1 MYYFIL
7 KALPLLDCSDH
18 WHIDIDHLNVSK
30 KATGSK
36 LLNLYQAPAQQ
47 LKRFEEP
54 ADIVAHP
61 CGEYILNEL
70 QSGVPAEQ
78 VRKVLF
84 EEYLIETTALKLQ
97 AYRRIVEQGDK
108 YWTVEMLEL
117 REWDFLYEQA
127 QKSKNPRRPERLQDI
142 RSRLCAQMEV
152 SEELIPLHTLRA
164 FYRKHHSTASMP
176 VQYPDSTVV
185 KETLPLRVV
194 QAYCRELRGRTL
206 PALGSR
212 CAAMFGGIIGA
223 QVIGQ

>member
-1 MYYFIL
+1 M
-7 KALPLLDCSDH
+7 H
-18 WHIDIDHLNVSK
+18 RV
-30 KATGSK
+30 
-36 LLNLYQAPAQQ
+36 
-47 LKRFEEP
+47 
-54 ADIVAHP
+54 V
-61 CGEYILNEL
+61 
-70 QSGVPAEQ
+70 
-78 VRKVLF
+78 
-84 EEYLIETTALKLQ
+84 
-97 AYRRIVEQGDK
+97 
-108 YWTVEMLEL
+108 
-117 REWDFLYEQA
+117 A
-127 QKSKNPRRPERLQDI
+127 QKRVPFGACSMEKIGDRVSGTQLSWLERLQDI

-152 SEELIPLHTLRA
+152 SEELIPLNTLRA

>member
-1 MYYFIL
+1 MYHFYL

-18 WHIDIDHLNVSK
+18 LHIDIDHLSVSK

-47 LKRFEEP
+47 LERFEGP

-97 AYRRIVEQGDK
+97 AYRRVVEQGDK

-117 REWDFLYEQA
+117 RKWDFLYEQA
-127 QKSKNPRRPERLQDI
+127 QK
-142 RSRLCAQMEV
+142 
-152 SEELIPLHTLRA
+152 
-164 FYRKHHSTASMP
+164 
-176 VQYPDSTVV
+176 
-185 KETLPLRVV
+185 
-194 QAYCRELRGRTL
+194 
-206 PALGSR
+206 
-212 CAAMFGGIIGA
+212 
-223 QVIGQ
+223 

>member
-1 MYYFIL
+1 MYHFYL

-18 WHIDIDHLNVSK
+18 WHIDIDHLSVSK

-84 EEYLIETTALKLQ
+84 EEYLIETTFC
-97 AYRRIVEQGDK
+97 RRIGVSWSKATSTGR
-108 YWTVEMLEL
+108 WRCWSSASGISCMN
-117 REWDFLYEQA
+117 RH
-127 QKSKNPRRPERLQDI
+127 KSTR
-142 RSRLCAQMEV
+142 
-152 SEELIPLHTLRA
+152 IPGG
-164 FYRKHHSTASMP
+164 
-176 VQYPDSTVV
+176 
-185 KETLPLRVV
+185 
-194 QAYCRELRGRTL
+194 LRGYRIFAAVY
-206 PALGSR
+206 ALRWKYPRS
-212 CAAMFGGIIGA
+212 
-223 QVIGQ
+223 

>member
-1 MYYFIL
+1 MIMMSY
-7 KALPLLDCSDH
+7 LDCSDH
-18 WHIDIDHLNVSK
+18 WHIDIDHLSVSK
-30 KATGSK
+30 QATGSK
-36 LLNLYQAPAQQ
+36 LLKLYQAPAQQ

-117 REWDFLYEQA
+117 RKWNFLYEQA
-127 QKSKNPRRPERLQDI
+127 QKYKNPRRPERLQDI

-152 SEELIPLHTLRA
+152 SEELIPLNTLHA

-176 VQYPDSTVV
+176 VQYPEEDLIVIAHNHSHEVD
-185 KETLPLRVV
+185 RH
-194 QAYCRELRGRTL
+194 GR
-206 PALGSR
+206 
-212 CAAMFGGIIGA
+212 I
-223 QVIGQ
+223 

>member
-18 WHIDIDHLNVSK
+18 WHIDIDHLSVSK

-36 LLNLYQAPAQQ
+36 PLNLYQAPAQQ
-47 LKRFEEP
+47 LERFEEP

-117 REWDFLYEQA
+117 RKWDFFYEQA
-127 QKSKNPRRPERLQDI
+127 QK
-142 RSRLCAQMEV
+142 
-152 SEELIPLHTLRA
+152 
-164 FYRKHHSTASMP
+164 
-176 VQYPDSTVV
+176 
-185 KETLPLRVV
+185 
-194 QAYCRELRGRTL
+194 
-206 PALGSR
+206 
-212 CAAMFGGIIGA
+212 
-223 QVIGQ
+223 

>member
-1 MYYFIL
+1 MYHFYL

-18 WHIDIDHLNVSK
+18 WHIDIDHLSVSK

-36 LLNLYQAPAQQ
+36 LLKLYQAPAQQ

-84 EEYLIETTALKLQ
+84 EEYLIETIAFKLQ

-117 REWDFLYEQA
+117 HKWDFLYEQA
-127 QKSKNPRRPERLQDI
+127 QQYKNPWRTERLQDI

-152 SEELIPLHTLRA
+152 SEELIPLNTLRA

-176 VQYPDSTVV
+176 VQ
-185 KETLPLRVV
+185 
-194 QAYCRELRGRTL
+194 
-206 PALGSR
+206 
-212 CAAMFGGIIGA
+212 
-223 QVIGQ
+223 